1 MRKLKGVKHLLG
13 NSIKHGARVRAIG
26 SSALLILLAACGS
39 IGMPGSRQADDTE
52 SAYPAAATN
61 SFARA
66 LGYMDAGDD
75 IRAIQELESLL
86 AEYPEFAGPSVNL
99 GIIHGRNGRPDAA
112 EEALRRAV
120 GVCSSCASAYN
131 QLGILQREQGR
142 FSEAEQ
148 SYLNAIAAD
157 PEYALAYFNLAV
169 LYDLYQG
176 RSELALRYYQD
187 YLQRQP
193 DAKGNDMVN
202 KWIIDLQRRV
212 AKPERAAG
220 VGDSS

>member
-1 MRKLKGVKHLLG
+1 MLG
-13 NSIKHGARVRAIG
+13 NSISQGVMIRAIG
-26 SSALLILLAACGS
+26 SSALLVMLAACS
-39 IGMPGSRQADDTE
+39 SVGMPGMPQADGTE
-52 SAYPAAATN
+52 SIYPAAATN
-61 SFARA
+61 SYARA

-75 IRAIQELESLL
+75 SRAIQELEKLL
-86 AEYPEFAGPSVNL
+86 DAYPEYAGPSVNL

-120 GVCSSCASAYN
+120 VVCSSCASAYN
-131 QLGILQREQGR
+131 ELGILQRRQGR
-142 FSEAEQ
+142 FAEAEQ
-148 SYLNAIAAD
+148 SYLHAIEAD

-187 YLQRQP
+187 YVKHEP
-193 DAKGNDMVN
+193 DVQGNDVVN

-212 AKPERAAG
+212 GKPERTAR
-220 VGDSS
+220 VRESS

>member
-1 MRKLKGVKHLLG
+1 LG
-13 NSIKHGARVRAIG
+13 NSISKGVVVRAIG
-26 SSALLILLAACGS
+26 SSALLMMLAACGFTS
-39 IGMPGSRQADDTE
+39 VSEIQQADDT
-52 SAYPAAATN
+52 ATPYPAAATN

-75 IRAIQELESLL
+75 SRAIQELEKLL
-86 AEYPEFAGPSVNL
+86 AAYPEFAGPSVNL

-148 SYLNAIAAD
+148 SYLNAIGAD
-157 PEYALAYFNLAV
+157 PNYALAYFNLAV

-187 YLQRQP
+187 YLIRKP
-193 DAKGNDMVN
+193 DEQGNDVVN

-212 AKPERAAG
+212 DKPERTAG
-220 VGDSS
+220 IEDSL

>member
-1 MRKLKGVKHLLG
+1 MSG
-13 NSIKHGARVRAIG
+13 NSISQGVLVRTIG
-26 SSALLILLAACGS
+26 SSALLVMLAACGS
-39 IGMPGSRQADDTE
+39 VGLSGTQQPDGTE
-52 SAYPAAATN
+52 SVYPAAATN
-61 SFARA
+61 SYARA

-75 IRAIQELESLL
+75 ARAIQELEKLL
-86 AEYPEFAGPSVNL
+86 AAYPEYAGPSVNL

-120 GVCSSCASAYN
+120 VVCSSCASAYN
-131 QLGILQREQGR
+131 ELGILQRRQGR
-142 FSEAEQ
+142 FVEAEQ

-169 LYDLYQG
+169 LYDLYRG

-187 YLQRQP
+187 YVKHKP
-193 DAKGNDMVN
+193 DMQGDDVVN

-212 AKPERAAG
+212 GTPERTAG
-220 VGDSS
+220 VRESS

>member
-1 MRKLKGVKHLLG
+1 ML
-13 NSIKHGARVRAIG
+13 G
-26 SSALLILLAACGS
+26 SSTSQDFVGRIITSAALLTMLAACGS
-39 IGMPGSRQADDTE
+39 GRLAGTKQAEDVE
-52 SAYPAAATN
+52 SIYPAEAEN
-61 SFARA
+61 SYARA

-75 IRAIQELESLL
+75 TRAIQELEKLL
-86 AEYPEFAGPSVNL
+86 AAYPEYAGPSVNL

-120 GVCSSCASAYN
+120 MVCSSCASAHN

-142 FSEAEQ
+142 FAEAEQ

-187 YLQRQP
+187 YLKRKP
-193 DAKGNDMVN
+193 DADGDDVVN
-202 KWIIDLQRRV
+202 KWIMDLQRRID
-212 AKPERAAG
+212 KPERAAG
-220 VGDSS
+220 VRESS

>member
-1 MRKLKGVKHLLG
+1 MLG
-13 NSIKHGARVRAIG
+13 NSISQLVLVRAFG
-26 SSALLILLAACGS
+26 SSAMLMVLAACSSVGS
-39 IGMPGSRQADDTE
+39 PGAKQAEDTE

-61 SFARA
+61 GYARA

-75 IRAIQELESLL
+75 SRAIQELEKLL
-86 AEYPEFAGPSVNL
+86 AAYPEFAGPSVNL

-120 GVCSSCASAYN
+120 IVCSSCAAAYN

-148 SYLNAIAAD
+148 SYLNSIAAD
-157 PEYALAYFNLAV
+157 PEYPLAYFNLAV

-176 RSELALRYYQD
+176 RSELALSYYQD
-187 YLQRQP
+187 YLKRQP
-193 DAKGNDMVN
+193 DAQGNDLVN

-212 AKPERAAG
+212 GKLERTAG
-220 VGDSS
+220 AEESS

>member
-1 MRKLKGVKHLLG
+1 LLG
-13 NSIKHGARVRAIG
+13 NSISRGFMIRAMVL
-26 SSALLILLAACGS
+26 SALLLMLAACGS
-39 IGMPGSRQADDTE
+39 LRSSGSQQVDDTE
-52 SAYPAAATN
+52 SPYPAAATN

-75 IRAIQELESLL
+75 ARAIQELEKLL
-86 AEYPEFAGPSVNL
+86 DAYPGFSGPSVNL

-120 GVCSSCASAYN
+120 MVCTSCASAYN

-142 FSEAEQ
+142 FSDAEQ

-176 RSELALRYYQD
+176 RSDLALRYYQD
-187 YLQRQP
+187 YLKRQP
-193 DAKGNDMVN
+193 DAQGNDLVN

-212 AKPERAAG
+212 DNPERTASAG
-220 VGDSS
+220 ESS